1 MKNARIIH
9 TVRIIGLISVLV
21 TTPGVPAHDQ
31 HNREEELQAINR
43 EFNETFNGDAGH
55 VGVVPLPRP
64 DDQDIRDL
72 NYPYYYH
79 PNGCSTSAVMHP
91 HLKPDQEYDRNVSK
105 LSSYIDFKKA
115 CDNHDICY
123 QTAGA
128 DFNACNWRFARD
140 LFNSCTE
147 KFTDTGRP
155 LKTFFQW
162 INPFVLPQL
171 PVCLQLVSIV
181 VVSVETAAIFKLS
194 FVDSQEKAL
203 KAMIYAQG
211 VAREYHDFTLGAAN
225 ELLIMQRD
233 APDLE
238 SETQRYFELSRKSEM
253 VLVDLGRAVEDQRD
267 HIKHFK
273 ERFFKVIRKGKVRRL
288 YFTSRPAQAGQK

>member
-1 MKNARIIH
+1 MKNARILH

-21 TTPGVPAHDQ
+21 TTPSVPAHDQ
-31 HNREEELQAINR
+31 HNSEEELQVINQ
-43 EFNETFNGDAGH
+43 EFNDTFNGEAGH

-140 LFNSCTE
+140 LFNSCTD
-147 KFTDTGRP
+147 KFTETRRP
-155 LKTFFQW
+155 LKTFLQW

-181 VVSVETAAIFKLS
+181 AVSVETAAIFKLS
-194 FVDSQEKAL
+194 FVDSQENAL

-211 VAREYHDFTLGAAN
+211 VVREYHDFTLGAAN

-233 APDLE
+233 TPALE

-253 VLVDLGRAVEDQRD
+253 VLVDLSHAVENQRD
-267 HIKHFK
+267 HIKRFK
-273 ERFFKVIRKGKVRRL
+273 ERFFKVLRKGKVRRL
-288 YFTSRPAQAGQK
+288 YFTSRSAQVGQK